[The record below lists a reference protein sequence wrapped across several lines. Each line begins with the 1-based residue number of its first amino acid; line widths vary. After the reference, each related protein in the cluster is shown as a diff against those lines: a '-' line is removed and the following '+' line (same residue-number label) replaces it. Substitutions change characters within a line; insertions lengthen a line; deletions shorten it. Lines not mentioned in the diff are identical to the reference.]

1 MQDMQKYNNQFR
13 EGYKL
18 LIVDDTSMNRGVL
31 RRIFEPAYEVLEA
44 ENGEDALRI
53 LKENQYDVD
62 IILLDLLMPVMD
74 GVEFLS
80 QKKNNPHIENIP
92 TVVITSVESVE
103 QQVQLLE
110 LGVSDYIHK
119 PFHNSIVKIR
129 VDNVLQSS
137 LRYKQMVK
145 AYNEALEI
153 AQSDSLT
160 GTYNRTTT
168 QKLIDNVLQ
177 LDVAHTHAL
186 VMVDVDDFK
195 TLNDN
200 YGHLFGDK
208 VLVKLAQMIKNSFG
222 ETEII
227 GRMGGDEF
235 VVFIPQV
242 NRHGELLQLGT
253 KLSEQLSSRLVDG
266 ICVNCSM
273 GMAVAPKDG
282 SNFAKLYKNADKA
295 LYMAKSL
302 GKNRCCIYRN
312 DF

>member
-1 MQDMQKYNNQFR
+1 MQEMYKFNSQFN

-18 LIVDDTSMNRGVL
+18 LIVDDTPMNRSVL

-44 ENGEDALRI
+44 ENGEDALRV
-53 LKENQYDVD
+53 LAENQYDIDV
-62 IILLDLLMPVMD
+62 ILLDLLMPVMD
-74 GVEFLS
+74 GIEFLS
-80 QKKNNPHIENIP
+80 NKKNDPNIEHIP

-137 LRYKQMVK
+137 LRYKQVVK
-145 AYNEALEI
+145 AYSEALEI
-153 AQSDSLT
+153 AQTDSLT
-160 GTYNRTTT
+160 GIYNRTTT
-168 QKLIDNVLQ
+168 QKLIENVLQ
-177 LDVAHTHAL
+177 LDVSHTHAFI
-186 VMVDVDDFK
+186 MVDVDNFK
-195 TLNDN
+195 SLNDN

-208 VLVKLAQMIKNSFG
+208 VLLQLSDLLKNSFG

-235 VVFIPQV
+235 AVFIPQV

-253 KLSEQLSSRLVDG
+253 KLSEQLSARKIDG
-266 ICVNCSM
+266 VSVNCSI
-273 GMAVAPKDG
+273 GIAVAPKDG
-282 SNFAKLYKNADKA
+282 SNFVKLYKNADKA

>member
-137 LRYKQMVK
+137 LRYKQVVK
-145 AYNEALEI
+145 AYSEALEI
-153 AQSDSLT
+153 ARTDSLT
-160 GTYNRTTT
+160 GIYNRTTT
-168 QKLIDNVLQ
+168 QKLIENVLQ
-177 LDVAHTHAL
+177 LDVSRTHAFI
-186 VMVDVDDFK
+186 MVDVDNFK

-208 VLVKLAQMIKNSFG
+208 VLLQLAESIKNCFG

-235 VVFIPQV
+235 AVFIPQV

-253 KLSEQLSSRLVDG
+253 KLSEQLSSRKIEGVS
-266 ICVNCSM
+266 VNCSI
-273 GMAVAPKDG
+273 GIAVAPKDG
-282 SNFAKLYKNADKA
+282 TNFTKLNKNADKA